1 MQNERSTNKSS
12 SKKVSVVAGGGR
24 GIGASV
30 AQLLANLGHEV
41 IVLDF
46 PKPTDFGIYESGSIE
61 GSKHHAIGLDLRDF
75 NAAKKCANEVF
86 DQFGEVDTLTIT
98 AGAIDGGSSFLELD
112 GSTVIDAVTKNV
124 ISVHNCIKAFVPHLA
139 NTSWTKPHTRSVVA
153 LSSVAS
159 IKPLRG
165 LASYSVAKGG
175 VRSYLMVAAVELSD
189 IQVRL
194 NVVAPGST
202 RGAMLDAS
210 RDLYQ
215 LSSSDEFATHHLSKR
230 IIEPEEIAMA
240 VVALHENPAMI
251 GAEVVVDGGMSRG

>member
-1 MQNERSTNKSS
+1 MTNKPRD
-12 SKKVSVVAGGGR
+12 KKVSIVAGGGR

-30 AQLLANLGHEV
+30 AQFLAGLEHEV

-46 PKPTDFGIYESGSIE
+46 PKSINFGIYESGSIE
-61 GSKHHAIGLDLRDF
+61 GTNHHALGVDLRDTD
-75 NAAKKCANEVF
+75 ATKRCAEEVF
-86 DQFGEVDTLTIT
+86 DKFGEVDTLTIT
-98 AGAIDGGSSFLELD
+98 AGAIDGGRSFLELD
-112 GSTVIDAVTKNV
+112 DSAIIDAVTKNV
-124 ISVHNCIKAFVPHLA
+124 IAVHNCIKAFVPHLTKA
-139 NTSWTKPHTRSVVA
+139 SWTKPHTRSIVA
-153 LSSVAS
+153 LTSVAS

-189 IQVRL
+189 VQVRL

-210 RDLYQ
+210 RDLYH

-230 IIEPEEIAMA
+230 IVEADEIAMA
-240 VVALHENPAMI
+240 IMALHENPAMI
-251 GAEVVVDGGMSRG
+251 AAEVVVDGGMTRA